1 MSVTRLGAS
10 NGVSTRVVALLTLAA
25 FINYVDRG
33 NLATAGPLIQDQLGL
48 SNTQLGLLL
57 SAFFWSYVP
66 GQLPAGWLAERLDAR
81 RLLAAGLA
89 LWALATVLT
98 GLAQGFLILLMVR
111 VLLGAGES
119 VMFPAS
125 FKILAREALE
135 AQRGRANGL
144 LAAGL
149 SFGSA
154 FGTLFGGL
162 LMAWLGW
169 RAVFI
174 LFGCASLLWLWP
186 WLRTP
191 QRVAVAHEHATEVG
205 PSALALL
212 QRRELW
218 GSCLGHFCEA
228 YAFYLVLTWLPLYL
242 VKARGFSLAE
252 MAPLGAAV
260 YALFGVSSALTGWLS
275 DGWLASGASVNRVRK
290 SAFVGG
296 FAGLAGCMC
305 ACASGGPLGSLLAMG
320 GCGICLGI
328 IMTALYAT
336 AQTLSGPAA
345 AGRWMGV
352 QNFFGNLAGIIAPVV
367 TGMVVDRTGSFSVAF
382 LIAAVFALIGML
394 AYGVIVPRI
403 EPIDWRTA
411 EPARWVPAAPPAG

>member
-1 MSVTRLGAS
+1 MSETQPGERR
-10 NGVSTRVVALLTLAA
+10 GVSTRVVTLLTLAA

-98 GLAQGFLILLMVR
+98 GLAGGFLTLLMVR
-111 VLLGAGES
+111 VMLGAGEA

-125 FKILAREALE
+125 FKILAREVLE
-135 AQRGRANGL
+135 EQRGRANGL

-174 LFGCASLLWLWP
+174 LFGCASLVWLWP
-186 WLRTP
+186 
-191 QRVAVAHEHATEVG
+191 
-205 PSALALL
+205 
-212 QRRELW
+212 
-218 GSCLGHFCEA
+218 
-228 YAFYLVLTWLPLYL
+228 
-242 VKARGFSLAE
+242 
-252 MAPLGAAV
+252 
-260 YALFGVSSALTGWLS
+260 
-275 DGWLASGASVNRVRK
+275 
-290 SAFVGG
+290 
-296 FAGLAGCMC
+296 
-305 ACASGGPLGSLLAMG
+305 
-320 GCGICLGI
+320 
-328 IMTALYAT
+328 
-336 AQTLSGPAA
+336 
-345 AGRWMGV
+345 
-352 QNFFGNLAGIIAPVV
+352 
-367 TGMVVDRTGSFSVAF
+367 
-382 LIAAVFALIGML
+382 
-394 AYGVIVPRI
+394 
-403 EPIDWRTA
+403 
-411 EPARWVPAAPPAG
+411 